1 LWDSH
6 SWLPCFED
14 PDRALSR
21 LLNRQKWLSHNCD
34 RISGFLS
41 PPLQFIGVGGKIFM
55 AIAVIPARYAATR
68 LPGKPL
74 VSLAGKPMIQRV
86 WERATQAARITRVII
101 ATDDERIL
109 QAAAS
114 FGAEAVMTRS
124 EHRSGTE
131 RVAEVAAHVPG
142 GDDEVFVNVQGDEP
156 LVEPAA
162 IDTLVEAIESEQGVT
177 VATLM
182 VPIAKPADI
191 MDPNIVKVV
200 LDFDGNALY
209 FSRAPIPLVRDR
221 EAPVHVQHMK
231 HLGLYAFRRS
241 ALLDFPTLLLGDLER
256 IEQLEQLRWMENGY
270 KIRVA
275 ETQHDSV
282 SVDVAEDVARVEQ
295 LLRKSHSA

>member
-1 LWDSH
+1 
-6 SWLPCFED
+6 
-14 PDRALSR
+14 
-21 LLNRQKWLSHNCD
+21 
-34 RISGFLS
+34 
-41 PPLQFIGVGGKIFM
+41 M
-55 AIAVIPARYAATR
+55 AIAVIPARYSSTR

-74 VSLAGKPMIQRV
+74 VSLGGRPMIEHV
-86 WERATQAARITRVII
+86 WERTRRSAKISRVII
-101 ATDDERIL
+101 ATDDERIMR
-109 QAAAS
+109 AANA

-131 RVAEVAAHVPG
+131 RIAEFAATSAIEG
-142 GDDEVFVNVQGDEP
+142 EEIYLNVQGDEP

-162 IDTLVEAIESEQGVT
+162 LDTLVEALESDESVS

-209 FSRAPIPLVRDR
+209 FSRAPIPWVRDR
-221 EAPVHVQHMK
+221 NAPVHVQHMK
-231 HLGLYAFRRS
+231 HLGLYGFRRA
-241 ALLDFPTLLLGDLER
+241 ALLDFPTLPLGDVER

-275 ETQHDSV
+275 ETAHDSV
-282 SVDVAEDVARVEQ
+282 SVDVAEDVARVEE
-295 LLRKSHSA
+295 LLRKSAHP